1 MVKKSLL
8 ALLMVSALAGCSD
21 PDSKWLNNG
30 NLNGLDRQGW
40 AEASPAK
47 QLGTAGFWLR
57 SLQNKG
63 FLNDPA
69 LTEGEAFKKN
79 AQLLADCLNSSIAV
93 SSVETNYLT
102 ATCVSTMGWAADNG

>member
-8 ALLMVSALAGCSD
+8 AVLMVSALAGCSD
-21 PDSKWLNNG
+21 PDSEWLNNG
-30 NLNGLDRQGW
+30 NLSGLDRQGW

-63 FLNDPA
+63 FLNDSA
-69 LTEGEAFKKN
+69 LTEGAAFKQN
-79 AQLLADCLNSSIAV
+79 AQMLVDCLNSSIVV
-93 SSVETNYLT
+93 STAETNYLT
-102 ATCVSTMGWAADNG
+102 ATCVSTMGWAADK